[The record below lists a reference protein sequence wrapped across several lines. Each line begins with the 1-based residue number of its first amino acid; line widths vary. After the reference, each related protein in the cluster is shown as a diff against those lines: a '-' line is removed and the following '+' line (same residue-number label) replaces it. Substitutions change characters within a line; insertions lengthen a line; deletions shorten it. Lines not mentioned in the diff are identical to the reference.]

1 MASLVKVLHIVPG
14 LETGGTEVFLANL
27 LPALQA
33 RGIEST
39 LFSLRKGGTVAAR
52 LIDAGVKVQALGVGG
67 YVSSA
72 LAWPRLSALAREAR
86 PDVIHGWLYHGNLAA
101 SLVRSTIPTAYLLW
115 SIRHGI
121 VGPRHEKAATR
132 LVIRFGAR
140 LSRRADRLIYNAEEC
155 ARQHTQAG
163 FADERAVVIPNGI
176 DTNRFKPDSEARSRG
191 RHSYGLAADNLL
203 VGIVGRYHPVKGYD
217 LFVKA
222 AAIAAGADPRLRFLM
237 LGRGMREDNAELATL
252 LAQSGIRDKI
262 RLMGERTDVP
272 ETLSMLDVYVSA
284 SWGEGFPNVVG
295 EAMAC
300 GVPCVVT
307 DVGASRDLV
316 GGTGAIVPAGSAPSL
331 AAALIELTKRP
342 ATRRLE
348 LGAAARDRVAR
359 LFSWDRSVSAYA
371 ELYAN
376 LRERLT

>member
-1 MASLVKVLHIVPG
+1 MKVLHIIPG

-33 RGIEST
+33 RGIECT

-52 LIDAGVKVQALGVGG
+52 LIDAGVTVQSLGVGG
-67 YVSSA
+67 YASSA
-72 LAWPRLSALAREAR
+72 LAWPRLRALARDTR

-115 SIRHGI
+115 SIRHSL
-121 VGPRHEKAATR
+121 VGRHHEKAATR
-132 LVIRFGAR
+132 LMIRFGAR
-140 LSRRADRLIYNAEEC
+140 VSRRVDRVIYNAQES
-155 ARQHTQAG
+155 ARQHARAG
-163 FADERAVVIPNGI
+163 FANERAVVIPNGI
-176 DTNRFKPDSEARSRG
+176 DTNRFTPDPASRSRNRRAHG
-191 RHSYGLAADNLL
+191 FGDEDLL
-203 VGIVGRYHPVKGYD
+203 VGIVARYHPIKGHS
-217 LFVKA
+217 LFVTA
-222 AAIAAGADPRLRFLM
+222 AAIAAGKDPRLRFLM
-237 LGRGMREDNAELATL
+237 LGSGLNNSKLERL
-252 LAQSGIRDKI
+252 LACSGIRDKI
-262 RLMGERTDVP
+262 RLIDERTDVSGV
-272 ETLSMLDVYVSA
+272 LNMLDVHVSA

-307 DVGASRDLV
+307 DVGASRELV
-316 GGTGAIVPAGSAPSL
+316 GDTGAIVAPGSSQSL
-331 AAALIELTKRP
+331 AAAILELTQRP
-342 ATRRLE
+342 AAFRLE

-376 LRERLT
+376 LQQRLT